1 MILGAHESIA
11 GGPAKAFARAEAH
24 GAECLQIFT
33 KNARGWHAKPLDPA
47 EARLFRAEQQRTG
60 FPVVAH
66 ASYLVNLGAEPGE
79 LREKS
84 VAALAD
90 ELGRCELL
98 GIMGLVL
105 HPGGH
110 PDLER
115 GMELIAAGLDEALE
129 LSGTGT
135 PQILL
140 ETTAGQGSSI
150 GWQFEHLAGIFER
163 MKRPERAALCLDTCH
178 LFAAG
183 YDVASEQGYRETM
196 GALDETLGLG
206 RVKAVHL
213 NDCKKPLGCRVDRH
227 DEIGDG
233 TIGLQ
238 GFALIL
244 NDPKLEGA
252 LGLLETPEPE
262 KYPENLAKLR
272 GLLRPARAG
281 KPKR

>member
-24 GAECLQIFT
+24 TAESLQIFT

-47 EARLFRAEQQRTG
+47 EAAQFRAEQRRTG

-66 ASYLVNLGAEPGE
+66 ASYLVNLGADPGE

-90 ELGRCELL
+90 ELSRCEQL
-98 GIMGLVL
+98 GIAGLVL

-115 GMELIAAGLDEALE
+115 GIELIASGLDEAIAA
-129 LSGTGT
+129 SKTT
-135 PQILL
+135 APQVLL

-150 GWQFEHLAGIFER
+150 GWRFEHLAAIFER
-163 MKRPERAALCLDTCH
+163 LKKPGRAALCLDTCH
-178 LFAAG
+178 LYAAG
-183 YDVASEQGYRETM
+183 YDVATEQGYRETM
-196 GALDETLGLG
+196 RQLDELLGIE

-238 GFALIL
+238 GFVHIL
-244 NDPKLEGA
+244 NDPRLESA

-272 GLLRPARAG
+272 GLLRPG
-281 KPKR
+281 KRGR